1 MVKNLKNNHS
11 YIKYIEN
18 KIKKKF
24 PEWKQYSDAV
34 YEGQINNNFR
44 IDYIGNIRGYTDSV
58 YEISFVKD
66 RGLLELRIYHQSAPV
81 HLGHLISNGIIQN
94 IPDQDKKW
102 ILSICVEL
110 IDYYI
115 EFLEL
120 FFEKREVLKVY

>member
-1 MVKNLKNNHS
+1 MVKKLKNNHS

-18 KIKKKF
+18 KIKEKF
-24 PEWKQYSDAV
+24 PEWKQSREAV
-34 YEGQINNNFR
+34 YNDKINNNFQ

-66 RGLLELRIYHQSAPV
+66 RDMLELRIYYQSTPV
-81 HLGHLISNGIIQN
+81 HLGHLISNGIIKN

-102 ILSICVEL
+102 LLSICVEL

-120 FFEKREVLKVY
+120 FFEKNIEMIE

>member
-1 MVKNLKNNHS
+1 MVKKLKNNHS

-18 KIKKKF
+18 KIKGKF
-24 PEWKQYSDAV
+24 PEWKQYSEAV
-34 YEGQINNNFR
+34 YKGQINNNFQ

-58 YEISFVKD
+58 YKISFVKD
-66 RGLLELRIYHQSAPV
+66 RDMLELRIYYQSTPV
-81 HLGHLISNGIIQN
+81 HLGHLISNGIIKN

-102 ILSICVEL
+102 LLSICVEL

-120 FFEKREVLKVY
+120 FFEKNIKMIE